1 MVHFSSFSNY
11 QKKSVTNVV
20 ALLLLLLSFIVL
32 NTNRSSSQTI
42 QIGYGDTA
50 STNLNPSPVNV
61 YYKSQHFQFIYTAA
75 ELNAGGVVLTANLL
89 QIGFYVTAAPIYAMP
104 NYTIKMKN
112 TTAPNVATSDSSG
125 LTMVYYATS
134 YLPVAGGYDMITLDT
149 PFGWD
154 GTSNILVDICYEIL
168 ADYSASGQC
177 RINNITSGFRYI
189 RSDTVL
195 ECLVPTST
203 VVTYRPQ
210 CQMVF
215 LPLMNDQIS
224 LVKFLYPLNNSLNP
238 INQTILPQIEVKN
251 NGILDQSNFQVEL
264 HAFYPDTLTEIFSS
278 TQTIGS
284 ISSGQTLQVTFDEFT
299 PTDTGRYY
307 FRAFSTFENDG
318 YRKDDTT
325 RTSFYSRYMFSGEYT
340 VGNGGDFPN
349 LATAINLINNSPV
362 NGNIVFNIISD
373 ITETGTVQ
381 LNQITEVNGGGYTV
395 LLRPSGG
402 ARTISRNA
410 ANTGAIILS
419 NVDRVTI
426 DGRINGV
433 GNNLTIKNTN
443 TTTVQTAI
451 LIHSWGTGQGC
462 TDVTI
467 RNCNLSTG
475 KNDATGTMV
484 ALQAQGDDNDNLSV
498 IENVITKA
506 QTGISIF
513 TSTTSGLNDN
523 LVIQGNTVGSEI
535 SSEFVVSYGINVSN
549 ANAPLIKGNKVF
561 NIYSSLTVTTYGIQ
575 LGANTA
581 GAIITGNEITNVK
594 NHSAST
600 YYAYGINISSGT
612 GTTNVEVSNNM
623 ISGIYPSSYSTTYYA
638 AGIRIVGGTGHR
650 IYYNSVNLYGTQVTS
665 GIATTACLYI
675 TSSTVTGADVRNNI
689 FSNSHSGLTNS
700 KSYAAYVPS
709 GTTFAVINYNDY
721 YASGTYGIFGYYG
734 GDKTTLAAWQTSSTQ
749 DQNSISGLPRFAS
762 NADLHIPNGT
772 KSVVNN
778 VGEYLDPVQI
788 DFDEESREGTP
799 DIGADEFAGST
810 PSALDVSAVSV
821 DDPILGRSK
830 KTSASFIPKATIM
843 NEGTSTATSFTV
855 TFTIAHEGQ
864 SPFYT
869 ATNNVASLAS
879 FASTQL
885 SFTAVNANDISS
897 GNYVATVTVTLS
909 GDGDVSNNSQSI
921 SFIAKDALVGSF
933 NVGVGQTYS
942 TLTQA
947 VNDIKDVGVSGAVTY
962 NLVDATYNES
972 PITISGVSGLSV
984 ASPFTIKAGVTST
997 INITGVSSEQWGLKI
1012 RGVEGVVIDGSTT
1025 GKGTDR
1031 SLTFNV
1037 SGLNGKYG
1045 ILIDSSTSPRT
1056 QRNVVKNVIVK
1067 TGASSTIS
1075 STGYYGVWLNAAVK
1089 DTGNQ
1094 IINCEITNFGEAGIR
1109 ADKQQN
1115 LVLQNNYIHD
1125 WTQVSGSTSLNG
1137 IWLRTGTTN
1146 ANVLGNTIA
1155 NIISQVNGTT
1165 SMGIANLIG
1174 TGSGLLCANNMI
1186 YGIISEGAGA
1196 TANNSRGIF
1205 SNASNQLDKYFYNSI
1220 NLFGYDQSSSTTS
1233 RSAGIEFGLS
1243 ATSPQIKNNIIVN
1256 TTTFAENTAE
1266 HAFGYYFVT
1275 VPTGLTSD
1283 YNDIYIPDGVVA
1295 YDGTNRTSI
1304 LDWIGTGRDV
1314 NSVSANPQ
1322 FVSNTDLHI
1331 RTDVQTVVESW
1342 ANPTGITGTV
1352 DSDIDGNI
1360 RFGSSGYSGQSAIG
1374 SDLGADEGDF
1384 LQEFWNDATALSVD
1398 NPQNG
1403 SVKKIND
1410 TFNPIATF
1418 KNVGFRRLQNFFVNL
1433 VITNPTGDT
1442 VYNELTT
1449 IADLQIG
1456 ASTQVTF
1463 PMTDVSDLA
1472 NAGAYSAIAT
1482 MSTDDFEDNNS
1493 TTSLFT
1499 VKGPL
1504 AGDYLVGA
1512 GGNYG
1517 TLSEA
1522 TSELTILGI
1531 SSAVKFTLTESAY
1544 TLSSPIVIDSISG
1557 SSAVNSFT
1565 LEGTSATLNINGTS
1579 SDSASIRLR
1588 GASNVTLRGLILNPQ
1603 WSQARYGI
1611 WNKPTA
1617 LSRASHN
1624 TFENC
1629 VIKTSATAATSAGYY
1644 GVLLD
1649 SLTGVKDTN
1658 NKVRNCDIT
1667 QFGIAGI
1674 AVRKNSGVLI
1684 EGNTVHDWTISSGGT
1699 GTTLLGININVGSV
1713 NSIVR
1718 GNKVSNL
1725 TATVSGIV
1733 VSGIQNNAGAGSNL
1747 LCVNNMVLNVRSG
1760 GSGTS
1765 QNKTSGIYS
1774 ASSSNS
1780 GDKYYFN
1787 TIILTGHSSSNSN
1800 QSYSAGFDFNVGTS
1814 TSFSIMNNNVYNEMS
1829 HTAAAGK
1836 AYCIRL
1842 NNTNG
1847 NWTSNYNNFYWV
1859 QTGEDPKW
1867 FVGQILASDYK
1878 NIDNWRTGA
1887 GAGRD
1892 VNSLQANPLF
1902 PSLTDGHLSS
1912 LRPKTPLN
1920 AAGISL
1926 PEATTDFDGD
1936 TRRSSPDIGADEVN
1950 VANVIT
1956 GKKYHDIDANFNTSL
1971 DRVTLENWKIYL
1983 VQNNNVIDS
1992 QVTSENGSYI
2002 FQNLLSGTYVV
2013 QEEQAEGWTALG
2025 TVTGSGADSIHTLS
2039 TTSVEVFLSDG
2050 DSSYNNHFVN
2060 AQPGIIIVKN
2070 FADSDGRFASTA
2082 DRISKRWFLSIY
2094 KDSISESS
2102 LLASGNDTMT
2112 AIYNGAPGTY
2122 VVTAADSSS
2131 KKWVTIGREYIG
2143 SSTSIYD
2150 STSNIF
2156 SDTFYVAAGTSQE
2169 IHFVNFQRNVITVRS
2184 IEDGDG
2190 SFLFSTDDRTPKN
2203 WSLRIASLDSS
2214 VVFDTT
2220 VSSEDTL
2227 IASYL
2232 PAGTYIVSEGDTTGW
2247 VHLGIIIDDEIPG
2260 TKTTNT
2266 SDTVTVSSGQ
2276 SIDIVFVNS
2285 LIKPDTTLFRTF
2297 SQSDYATKA
2306 VKLKTKVIKKPTVY
2320 TYYPVP
2326 TPGNIRDHAFAR
2338 VVTKGNPMYIGVTQ
2352 GTNKDSAKK
2361 YGWVIITKGATL
2373 IKLLPMTGVADS
2385 FTFKKA
2391 MKDPKLS
2398 KLNNHLV
2405 GELITF
2411 KVNSYASNNNIIMPS
2426 LDSSENVWY
2435 LDELLYQDD
2444 SASSFYHNKSLR
2456 EIAKYADSLLTYSW
2470 RMALFNQAD
2479 FVKLDSIFTRV
2490 NRAFLD
2496 TIGSALGPEDTLS
2509 YKPLI
2514 IRATK
2519 KLSDAEF
2526 LKRNYTPPPRNPG
2539 IQNAASGIPEQFS
2552 LEQNYPNPFNPA
2564 TTIGFHLPEDAVV
2577 TISLYNVLGQKLK
2590 TIVNEQIFSA
2600 GFEEAYLDASSL
2612 SSGVYFYRFTATSLE
2627 TGVTFSSMKKMML
2640 MK

>member
-1 MVHFSSFSNY
+1 MVHLFSKFKNPL
-11 QKKSVTNVV
+11 KFIPNFI
-20 ALLLLLLSFIVL
+20 LLFLLLLSFIVVS
-32 NTNRSSSQTI
+32 TNRSLSQTI
-42 QIGYGDTA
+42 QIGYGDTVS
-50 STNLNPSPVNV
+50 STTSASPVNV
-61 YYKSQHFQFIYTAA
+61 WYKSQHFQFIYTAA
-75 ELNAGGVVLTANLL
+75 ELNAGGVVLAANLL

-112 TTAPNVATSDSSG
+112 TTAANVATSDSSG
-125 LTMVYYATS
+125 LTTVYYTTS
-134 YLPVAGGYDMITLDT
+134 YMPVAGGYDMITLDT

-168 ADYSASGQC
+168 AEWNASGQC
-177 RINNITSGFRYI
+177 RINNITNGFRYI
-189 RSDTVL
+189 RDDYSL
-195 ECLVPTST
+195 QCLVPTST
-203 VVTYRPQ
+203 ISTDRPQ

-215 LPLMNDQIS
+215 LPSMNDQIS
-224 LVKFLYPLNNSLNP
+224 LVKFLNPLNNSLNA
-238 INQTILPQIEVKN
+238 INQSILPQIEVKN
-251 NGILDQSNFQVEL
+251 NGLLEQGNFQVEL

-299 PTDTGRYY
+299 PLDTGKYY

-325 RTSFYSRYMFSGEYT
+325 RTSFYSRYTFSGEYT

-349 LATAINLINNSPV
+349 LATVINLINNSPI
-362 NGNIVFNIISD
+362 NGNIVLNIVSD

-381 LNQITEVNGGGYTV
+381 LSQITEVNGGNYTV
-395 LLRPSGG
+395 LIQPSGG

-433 GNNLTIKNTN
+433 GNNLTIKNTS

-535 SSEFVVSYGINVSN
+535 SSEFIVSYGINVSN
-549 ANAPLIKGNKVF
+549 ANVLLIKKNTVF
-561 NIYSSLTVTTYGIQ
+561 NIYSSLGVTTYGIQ
-575 LGANTA
+575 LGANTT
-581 GAIITGNEITNVK
+581 GAIITGNRIYDVK
-594 NHSAST
+594 NLSSST
-600 YYAYGINISSGT
+600 YYAYGINISTGT
-612 GTTNVEVSNNM
+612 GTSNVEVSNNM
-623 ISGIYPSSYSTTYYA
+623 ISGIYPSSYSATYYA
-638 AGIRIVGGTGHR
+638 AGIRIVGGSGHH
-650 IYYNSVNLYGTQVTS
+650 IYHNSVNLYGTQTVS
-665 GIATTACLYI
+665 GVATTAALYI
-675 TSSTVTGADVRNNI
+675 TSSSVTGAEVRNNI
-689 FSNSHSGLTNS
+689 FSNSHSGLTGS
-700 KSYAAYVPS
+700 KSYAVYVPS
-709 GTTFAVINYNDY
+709 GTTFSVINYNDY
-721 YASGTYGIFGYYG
+721 YVSGTYGILGYYAG
-734 GDKTTLAAWQTSSTQ
+734 EKTTLAAWQTSSTQ
-749 DQNSISGLPRFAS
+749 DQNSITGLPRFTS

-778 VGEYLDPVQI
+778 VGESLDPVQI
-788 DFDEESREGTP
+788 DFDEEPREGTP

-810 PSALDVSAVSV
+810 PYALDVSAISI
-821 DDPILGRSK
+821 DNPLFGRSK
-830 KTSASFIPKATIM
+830 RTLASFIPKATIL

-869 ATNNVASLAS
+869 ATNNVATLAS
-879 FASTQL
+879 FASVQL
-885 SFTAVNANDISS
+885 TFTAVNANDISS

-909 GDGDVSNNSQSI
+909 GDGDASNNSQTVN
-921 SFIAKDALVGSF
+921 FIAKDALVGSF
-933 NVGVGQTYS
+933 NIGVGQTYS

-972 PITISGVSGLSV
+972 PMTITGINGLSV
-984 ASPFTIKAGVTST
+984 SSPFTIKAGITSI

-1012 RGVEGVVIDGSTT
+1012 RGVEGVLIDGSTT

-1037 SGLNGKYG
+1037 NGLNGKFG
-1045 ILIDSSTSPRT
+1045 ILIDSSSSPRT

-1067 TGASSTIS
+1067 TGAPSTTS
-1075 STGYYGVWLNAAVK
+1075 STGYYGIWLNAAAK

-1109 ADKQQN
+1109 ADKQESMII
-1115 LVLQNNYIHD
+1115 QNNYIHD

-1146 ANVLGNTIA
+1146 AKIIGNTIA
-1155 NIISQVNGTT
+1155 NIVSQVNGT
-1165 SMGIANLIG
+1165 SSVGIANLIG
-1174 TGSGLLCANNMI
+1174 TGSNVLCANNMI
-1186 YGIISEGAGA
+1186 YGISSEGAGA
-1196 TANNSRGIF
+1196 AANNTRGIY

-1220 NLFGYDQSSSTTS
+1220 NLFGNDQSSSTMS
-1233 RSAGIEFGLS
+1233 RSVGIEFGLS

-1256 TTTFAENTAE
+1256 KTTFTENTVE

-1275 VPTGLTSD
+1275 VPTGLTTD
-1283 YNDIYIPDGVVA
+1283 YNDIYIPDGVVGF
-1295 YDGTNRTSI
+1295 DGTNRTSI

-1314 NSVSANPQ
+1314 NSVSADPQ

-1331 RTDVQTVVESW
+1331 RTDVRTVVESW
-1342 ANPTGITGTV
+1342 ANPSGITGTI
-1352 DSDIDGNI
+1352 DTDNDGNI
-1360 RFGSSGYSGQSAIG
+1360 RFGSLGYSGQSAIG

-1384 LQEFWNDATALSVD
+1384 LQEFWNDGTPISVD

-1403 SVKKIND
+1403 TVKKIND
-1410 TFNPIATF
+1410 AFSPTATF
-1418 KNVGFRRLQNFFVNL
+1418 KNVGLRRLQNFFVNL
-1433 VITNPTGDT
+1433 VILNPTGDT
-1442 VYNELTT
+1442 VYNESTT
-1449 IADLQIG
+1449 IADLQIN

-1463 PMTDVSDLA
+1463 PATDVSDLA
-1472 NAGAYSAIAT
+1472 NAGTYSAIAE
-1482 MSTDDFEDNNS
+1482 MSVDDFIGNNS

-1512 GGNYG
+1512 GGNY
-1517 TLSEA
+1517 TSLSEA
-1522 TSELTILGI
+1522 MNELAILGI
-1531 SSAVKFTLTESAY
+1531 SSAVKFSLTESAY
-1544 TLSSPIVIDSISG
+1544 TLTSPIVIDSLSG
-1557 SSAVNSFT
+1557 SSATNTFT
-1565 LEGTSATLNINGTS
+1565 LEGSSATLNINGAS
-1579 SDSASIRLR
+1579 SDSAAIRLR

-1617 LSRASHN
+1617 TSRASHN

-1629 VIKTSATAATSAGYY
+1629 VIKTSATAATSAGYF

-1649 SLTGVKDTN
+1649 SLVGVKDTN

-1674 AVRKNSGVLI
+1674 AVRKNMGALI
-1684 EGNTVHDWTISSGGT
+1684 EGNTIHDWTISSGGT
-1699 GTTLLGININVGSV
+1699 GTTLIGINVNVGSAKSV
-1713 NSIVR
+1713 VR
-1718 GNKVSNL
+1718 GNKVSNI
-1725 TATVSGIV
+1725 TSTVSGV
-1733 VSGIQNNAGAGSNL
+1733 VVTGIQNNAGAGSNL
-1747 LCVNNMVLNVRSG
+1747 LCVNNMVLNVRSV

-1774 ASSSNS
+1774 ASSSNT

-1800 QSYSAGFDFNVGTS
+1800 QSYSAGLDFNVGTS
-1814 TSFSIMNNNVYNEMS
+1814 TSFSIMNNNVYNGMS
-1829 HTAAAGK
+1829 HTAATGK

-1892 VNSLQANPLF
+1892 ANSLQANPLF
-1902 PSLTDGHLSS
+1902 PSLSDGHLSS
-1912 LRPKTPLN
+1912 SRPKTPLN

-1936 TRRSSPDIGADEVN
+1936 TRRPSPDIGADEVD
-1950 VANVIT
+1950 VANAIT
-1956 GKKYHDIDANFNTSL
+1956 GKKYHDIDANFATSL
-1971 DRVTLENWKIYL
+1971 DRLTLENWKVYL
-1983 VQNNNVIDS
+1983 LQNNAVIDS
-1992 QVTSENGSYI
+1992 QLTSENGFYI
-2002 FQNLLSGTYVV
+2002 FQNLPTGTYVV

-2039 TTSVEVFLSDG
+2039 TTSMELFLSDG

-2060 AQPGIIIVKN
+2060 AQPGIIIVRN
-2070 FADSDGRFASTA
+2070 FADSDGRFSSTA
-2082 DRISKRWFLSIY
+2082 DRTSKQWFMSIY
-2094 KDSISESS
+2094 RDSISEST

-2112 AIYNGAPGTY
+2112 AIYNAAPGTFI
-2122 VVTAADSSS
+2122 VTSADSSS

-2143 SSTSIYD
+2143 PSTSIYD
-2150 STSNIF
+2150 STSNVY
-2156 SDTFYVAAGTSQE
+2156 SDTFNVVAGTSQE
-2169 IHFVNFQRNVITVRS
+2169 VHFVNFQRNVITVRS
-2184 IEDGDG
+2184 IEDNDG
-2190 SFLFSTDDRTPKN
+2190 SFLFSTDDRNPKN
-2203 WSLRIASLDSS
+2203 WSLRISSFDSS

-2220 VSSEDTL
+2220 VTSEDTL
-2227 IASYL
+2227 TASYL

-2247 VHLGIIIDDEIPG
+2247 VHLGIIVDNEIPG
-2260 TKTTNT
+2260 TKTTNS

-2276 SIDIVFVNS
+2276 SIDVVFVNS

-2306 VKLKTKVIKKPTVY
+2306 MKLKTKVIKKPTVY

-2326 TPGNIRDHAFAR
+2326 TPGNIRDLAFAR

-2352 GTNKDSAKK
+2352 GANKDSAKK
-2361 YGWVIITKGATL
+2361 YGWVFITKGATL
-2373 IKLLPMTGVADS
+2373 VKLLPMTGVADS

-2398 KLNNHLV
+2398 KLDNHLV

-2426 LDSSENVWY
+2426 LDSTENVWY

-2444 SASSFYHNKSLR
+2444 SASSLFHNTSLR

-2470 RMALFNQAD
+2470 RMPLFNQAD
-2479 FVKLDSIFTRV
+2479 FVKLDTIFTRV

-2526 LKRNYTPPPRNPG
+2526 LKRNYTPPPRNTG
-2539 IQNAASGIPEQFS
+2539 ILNSESGIPEHFS

-2564 TTIGFHLPEDAVV
+2564 TTIGFHLPDDAV
-2577 TISLYNVLGQKLK
+2577 ISIYLYNVLGQRLK
-2590 TIVNEQIFSA
+2590 TIVSEQVFSA
-2600 GFEEAYLDASSL
+2600 GFEEVQFDASTL
-2612 SSGVYFYRFTATSLE
+2612 SSGVYFYRFIATSLE
-2627 TGVTFSSMKKMML
+2627 TGVTYSSMKKMML